1 MICLPLNSR
10 TKRSI
15 RMQPYLE
22 KTYLQPAGDKN
33 GTRIY
38 SLAGGNF
45 ANKYYIISNEGTR
58 HLLASPEVIGYDSY
72 LAMTGATGDMLGW
85 LKENGTVGTNADIMT
100 ILRGGLNYPLEECC
114 YRNGIHVDNMDFI
127 SCERVIRNNQI
138 TGLDIRYT
146 KLTAPQQIT
155 LMIGDIIASGE
166 TLARCIRYII
176 AEFKRLGGSIKNM
189 VFFTIGGT
197 RAIELF
203 EELTPEFRFHWPEFE
218 GITCIFY
225 EGIFSAYK
233 DKGVTGISWPQIDF
247 FWKGGVISPEFR
259 QYVLSDDDALFEKCI
274 IYDGGARRYEIPDH
288 YHEVTEYWTK
298 IREVADNFSFKDF
311 LDEKL
316 GYRTPVS
323 QPKWLEL
330 NHYQNLDKDEMAG
343 LYALEKD
350 FADKSADLSI
360 REIADRRLREFRKA
374 LRAYCPS
381 LK

>member
-1 MICLPLNSR
+1 MC
-10 TKRSI
+10 
-15 RMQPYLE
+15 
-22 KTYLQPAGDKN
+22 
-33 GTRIY
+33 
-38 SLAGGNF
+38 
-45 ANKYYIISNEGTR
+45 
-58 HLLASPEVIGYDSY
+58 
-72 LAMTGATGDMLGW
+72 GATSNMLGW
-85 LKENGTVGTNADIMT
+85 LKQKNMVGTNADIMT

-146 KLTAPQQIT
+146 KLTAPKDIT

-176 AEFKRLGGSIKNM
+176 AEFKRLGGSIRRM

-233 DKGVTGISWPQIDF
+233 DNGVTGISWPQIDF
-247 FWKGGVISPEFR
+247 FWKDGVISPEFR
-259 QYVLSDDDALFEKCI
+259 SYVLSDDDALFEKCI

-288 YHEVTEYWTK
+288 YHEVTEYWENISK
-298 IREVADNFSFKDF
+298 VADNFKFKDF

-316 GYRTPVS
+316 GYTTPIS
-323 QPKWLEL
+323 QDKWLEL
-330 NHYQNLDKDEMAG
+330 NHYQHLDKDEMNG
-343 LYALEKD
+343 LYAKEKE
-350 FADKSADLSI
+350 FAQRSADLSI
-360 REIADRRLREFRKA
+360 REIAARRLKEFRKA
-374 LRAYCPS
+374 LFKYSPS

>member
-1 MICLPLNSR
+1 
-10 TKRSI
+10 
-15 RMQPYLE
+15 MQPYLE
-22 KTYLQPAGDKN
+22 NTFLQSAGRYK
-33 GTRIY
+33 GTDIY
-38 SLAGGNF
+38 RLDGGKFSNS
-45 ANKYYIISNEGTR
+45 YYIISNEGTR

-72 LAMTGATGDMLGW
+72 LAMCGATGDMLGW
-85 LKENGTVGTNADIMT
+85 LKEKEMVGDDADIMT

-114 YRNGIHVDNMDFI
+114 YRNGIRVNNMDFV

-146 KLTAPQQIT
+146 KLRAPKDIT

-176 AEFKRLGGSIKNM
+176 AEFKRLGGSIRRM

-247 FWKGGVISPEFR
+247 FWKDGVISPEFR
-259 QYVLSDDDALFEKCI
+259 KYVLADDDALFEKCI
-274 IYDGGARRYEIPDH
+274 IY
-288 YHEVTEYWTK
+288 HEVTQYWTDIK
-298 IREVADNFSFKDF
+298 NAADNFTFKDF

-316 GYRTPVS
+316 GYRTPIS
-323 QPKWLEL
+323 QKRWLEL
-330 NHYQNLDKDEMAG
+330 NHYQNLDQDEMAG

-350 FADKSADLSI
+350 FTEKSTDLSI
-360 REIADRRLREFRKA
+360 REIADRRLREFKKA
-374 LRAYCPS
+374 LKSYS
-381 LK
+381 K

>member
-1 MICLPLNSR
+1 M
-10 TKRSI
+10 
-15 RMQPYLE
+15 MQPYLE
-22 KTYLQPAGDKN
+22 DTFLTSLGKFN
-33 GTRIY
+33 GTDIY
-38 SLAGGNF
+38 RLDGGKF
-45 ANKYYIISNEGTR
+45 TGKYFIISNEGTR

-72 LAMTGATGDMLGW
+72 LAMCGATSDMLGW
-85 LKENGTVGTNADIMT
+85 LKQQQAIGSSADIMT

-114 YRNGIHVDNMDFI
+114 FRNGIRVNNMDFI

-146 KLTAPQQIT
+146 KLSAPKDIT

-176 AEFKRLGGSIKNM
+176 AEFKRLGGSIRRV

-218 GITCIFY
+218 GFTCIFY

-247 FWKGGVISPEFR
+247 FWKGGVISPQFR
-259 QYVLSDDDALFEKCI
+259 SYVLSDDDALFEKCI

-288 YHEVTEYWTK
+288 YHEVTEYWEN
-298 IREVADNFSFKDF
+298 IRKVADNFEFKDF

-316 GYRTPVS
+316 GYRSPIS
-323 QPKWLEL
+323 QKKWLEL
-330 NHYQNLDKDEMAG
+330 NHYQQLDQDEMAG
-343 LYALEKD
+343 LFAMEKD
-350 FADKSADLSI
+350 FAAKSADLSI
-360 REIADRRLREFRKA
+360 REIADRRLKEFRKA
-374 LRAYCPS
+374 LKEYAH
-381 LK
+381 

>member
-1 MICLPLNSR
+1 
-10 TKRSI
+10 
-15 RMQPYLE
+15 MQPYLE
-22 KTYLQPAGDKN
+22 NTFLQSAGRHN
-33 GTRIY
+33 GTDIY
-38 SLAGGNF
+38 SLKGGKF
-45 ANKYYIISNEGTR
+45 SNKYFIISNEGTR
-58 HLLASPEVIGYDSY
+58 HLLAAPEVIGYDSY
-72 LAMTGATGDMLGW
+72 LAMCGATSDMLGW
-85 LKENGTVGTNADIMT
+85 LKEQDMVPDNADIMT

-114 YRNGIHVDNMDFI
+114 YRNGIRINNMDFV

-146 KLTAPQQIT
+146 KLRAPQDIT

-176 AEFKRLGGSIKNM
+176 AEFKRLGGSIRRM

-233 DKGVTGISWPQIDF
+233 DKGVTGISWPAIDF
-247 FWKGGVISPEFR
+247 FWKDGVISPEFR
-259 QYVLSDDDALFEKCI
+259 KYVLADDDALFEKCI

-288 YHEVTEYWTK
+288 YHEVTEYWTDIK
-298 IREVADNFSFKDF
+298 AAAGNFKFKDF

-323 QPKWLEL
+323 QKKWLEL
-330 NHYQNLDKDEMAG
+330 NHYQNLDQDEMTG

-350 FADKSADLSI
+350 FAEKSANLDI
-360 REIADRRLREFRKA
+360 REIADRRLREFKKA
-374 LRAYCPS
+374 LKPYS
-381 LK
+381 SIKK

>member
-1 MICLPLNSR
+1 
-10 TKRSI
+10 
-15 RMQPYLE
+15 MQPYLE
-22 KTYLQPAGDKN
+22 NTYLQCAGRHK
-33 GTRIY
+33 GTDIY
-38 SLAGGNF
+38 RLEGGKF
-45 ANKYYIISNEGTR
+45 INKYFIISNEGTR
-58 HLLASPEVIGYDSY
+58 KLLASPEVIGYDSY
-72 LAMTGATGDMLGW
+72 IAMCGATSDMLSW
-85 LKENGTVGTNADIMT
+85 CRELNMVPANVDIMT

-114 YRNGIHVDNMDFI
+114 YRNGIHVNNMDFV

-146 KLTAPQQIT
+146 KLRAPEDIT

-176 AEFKRLGGSIKNM
+176 AEFKRLGGSIRRM

-233 DKGVTGISWPQIDF
+233 DKGVTGISWPAIDF
-247 FWKGGVISPEFR
+247 FWKDGVISPEFR

-288 YHEVTEYWTK
+288 YHEVTEYWTDIK
-298 IREVADNFSFKDF
+298 AAADNFTFKDF

-316 GYRTPVS
+316 GYRTPIG
-323 QPKWLEL
+323 QKKWLEL
-330 NHYQNLDKDEMAG
+330 NHYQELDKDEMAS
-343 LYALEKD
+343 LYAQEKD
-350 FADKSADLSI
+350 FAEKSANLDI
-360 REIADRRLREFRKA
+360 REIADRRLREFKKA
-374 LRAYCPS
+374 LKAYMQA
-381 LK
+381 K

>member
-1 MICLPLNSR
+1 
-10 TKRSI
+10 
-15 RMQPYLE
+15 MQPYLE
-22 KTYLQPAGDKN
+22 KTYLQSAGRYK
-33 GTRIY
+33 GTDIY
-38 SLAGGNF
+38 RLDGGQF
-45 ANKYYIISNEGTR
+45 SNKYYIISNEGTR

-72 LAMTGATGDMLGW
+72 LAMCGATSDMLGW
-85 LKENGTVGTNADIMT
+85 LKDQNAVGNDADIMT

-114 YRNGIHVDNMDFI
+114 YRNGIRVNNMDFI

-146 KLTAPQQIT
+146 KLRAPQDIT

-176 AEFKRLGGSIKNM
+176 AEFKRLGGSIRRM

-247 FWKGGVISPEFR
+247 FWKDGVISPEFR
-259 QYVLSDDDALFEKCI
+259 SYVLSDDDALFEKCI

-288 YHEVTEYWTK
+288 YHEVTEYWTDIK
-298 IREVADNFSFKDF
+298 AAADNFIFKDF

-323 QPKWLEL
+323 QKKWLEL
-330 NHYQNLDKDEMAG
+330 NHYQNLDQDEMAG

-350 FADKSADLSI
+350 FAANSADLSI

-374 LRAYCPS
+374 LKEYC
-381 LK
+381 K

>member
-1 MICLPLNSR
+1 
-10 TKRSI
+10 
-15 RMQPYLE
+15 MQPYLE
-22 KTYLQPAGDKN
+22 KTNLLSAGNYK
-33 GTRIY
+33 GTQIY
-38 SLAGGNF
+38 RLAGGSF
-45 ANKYYIISNEGTR
+45 ANSYYIISHEGTR
-58 HLLASPEVIGYDSY
+58 HLMASPEVIGYDSY
-72 LAMTGATGDMLGW
+72 LAMCGATGDMLGW
-85 LKENGTVGTNADIMT
+85 LRQQKATGDSADIMT

-114 YRNGIHVDNMDFI
+114 YRNGIRINNMDFI

-146 KLTAPQQIT
+146 KLSAPKEIT

-176 AEFKRLGGSIKNM
+176 AEFKRLGGSIRRM
-189 VFFTIGGT
+189 IFFTIGGT

-247 FWKGGVISPEFR
+247 FWKDGVISPEFR
-259 QYVLSDDDALFEKCI
+259 RYVLSDDDALFEKCI

-288 YHEVTEYWTK
+288 YHEVTEYWEK
-298 IREVADNFSFKDF
+298 IKTVADEFKFKDF

-316 GYRTPVS
+316 GYPTPVS
-323 QPKWLEL
+323 HEKWLKL
-330 NHYQNLDKDEMAG
+330 NHYQKLDSNEMAE
-343 LYALEKD
+343 LYTFERE
-350 FADKSADLSI
+350 FASRSEDLSI
-360 REIADRRLREFRKA
+360 RQIADRRLREFRNA
-374 LRAYCPS
+374 LKPYCTE
-381 LK
+381 